1 MESHYTTSLG
11 VKPMT
16 THLTRRQ
23 FIASASA
30 IATGIAGKPIFAQ
43 TDLQDSGGSS
53 RRVGAVAYG
62 FYYAIG
68 LFRYKDRPGER
79 MKALEFVEATRKCGG
94 DVAQLYHS
102 MITSLNKN
110 ELKELRNRAE
120 ELDVALEVHGGSALL
135 PRFEEVFQSAV
146 ALGIKVVGCSF
157 GMLMRPD
164 KIESLE
170 GWDAHTLRCQSRLAE
185 LARAAKPLGLTIGV
199 ENHLDFTV
207 EELWDLVTK
216 AKSNHVGVI
225 FDIGN
230 TVGTLD
236 DPTEAAELLGPYVV
250 ATHYKDFAIEE
261 TNLGF
266 RFTMVPLGSG
276 SLRIQDITKTL
287 LKHIRPD
294 VNFSIEMMNG
304 QHFDVN
310 WLEKRFWTAY
320 RNKAPRQ
327 VAATLRHIRSKPF
340 DPIECIRVEE
350 YDKLSYEDH
359 VALELD
365 RMKRCVAYLCD
376 IIH

>member
-1 MESHYTTSLG
+1 MTS
-11 VKPMT
+11 
-16 THLTRRQ
+16 HLTRRQ
-23 FIASASA
+23 FIASA
-30 IATGIAGKPIFAQ
+30 IATSAATKPIFAKEDRQ
-43 TDLQDSGGSS
+43 GSGEHP

-62 FYYAIG
+62 FYFAIG
-68 LFRYKDRPGER
+68 LFRYQDRPGDR
-79 MKALEFVEATRKCGG
+79 MNALEFVEATRECGG

-102 MITSLNKN
+102 MITSLNEG
-110 ELKELRNRAE
+110 ELKQLRARAE
-120 ELDVALEVHGGSALL
+120 ELDVALEVHGGSAFL
-135 PRFEEVFQSAV
+135 PRFEAVFQPAV

-157 GMLMRPD
+157 GMLMRPG
-164 KIESLE
+164 KIESLKA
-170 GWDAHTLRCQSRLAE
+170 WDAHTMRCQLRLTE
-185 LARAAKPLGLTIGV
+185 LANAAKPLGLTIGV

-207 EELWDLVTK
+207 EELRDLVTQ
-216 AKSNHVGVI
+216 AKSDHVGVI

-276 SLRIQDITKTL
+276 SLRIEDVTKAL

-310 WLEKRFWTAY
+310 WLENRFWSAY

-327 VAATLRHIRSKPF
+327 IAATLRHIRSKPF
-340 DPIECIRVEE
+340 DPKECIPVEE
-350 YDKLSYEDH
+350 YDKLPYGDH
-359 VALELD
+359 VALEFD
-365 RMKRCVAYLCD
+365 RMKRCVAYLND
-376 IIH
+376 IIK